1 MVSQLGHFPGA
12 GCAQATNSGTITRP
26 ERSGFLRLIL
36 SGPLSPSIFPLPR
49 KEEGRGKRWHQR
61 KSGNLHTCWFGKSP
75 SIGQPAQGRSWEP
88 GGKAGWSSGRSNSL
102 IQGYSQTKIS
112 LVPLQYKAKNKPMFS
127 THYLTLEKVKINRK
141 FPLPGPPKTDTL
153 PPPSSRPRPPR
164 SSPFP
169 MAVPWRTLSG
179 MLEYTDRLGTPGTS
193 EAETSSSQ
201 RLPEK
206 ARSACTRSHADSAGH
221 VSGRR
226 EGARGHVGS
235 RGRPRRVEP
244 RPPHPQQLQAQVW
257 IRGKQSPLMGESPWD
272 PFVGSFCRPGP
283 PPGAQVL
290 TACQPRRRGH
300 PHLAP
305 PLAEQPVASGGRAAG
320 GPTLCGQCA

>member
-1 MVSQLGHFPGA
+1 
-12 GCAQATNSGTITRP
+12 
-26 ERSGFLRLIL
+26 
-36 SGPLSPSIFPLPR
+36 
-49 KEEGRGKRWHQR
+49 
-61 KSGNLHTCWFGKSP
+61 
-75 SIGQPAQGRSWEP
+75 
-88 GGKAGWSSGRSNSL
+88 
-102 IQGYSQTKIS
+102 
-112 LVPLQYKAKNKPMFS
+112 MFS

-153 PPPSSRPRPPR
+153 PPPSGRPRPPR

-193 EAETSSSQ
+193 EAETGSSQ

-206 ARSACTRSHADSAGH
+206 ARPACMRSHADSAGH

-320 GPTLCGQCA
+320 GPTLCGRCA

>member
-1 MVSQLGHFPGA
+1 
-12 GCAQATNSGTITRP
+12 
-26 ERSGFLRLIL
+26 
-36 SGPLSPSIFPLPR
+36 
-49 KEEGRGKRWHQR
+49 
-61 KSGNLHTCWFGKSP
+61 
-75 SIGQPAQGRSWEP
+75 
-88 GGKAGWSSGRSNSL
+88 
-102 IQGYSQTKIS
+102 
-112 LVPLQYKAKNKPMFS
+112 MFS

-153 PPPSSRPRPPR
+153 PPPSSRPRPQR

-193 EAETSSSQ
+193 EAETGSSQ

-206 ARSACTRSHADSAGH
+206 ARPACMRSHADSAGH

-244 RPPHPQQLQAQVW
+244 RPLTLSSCRPRSGFGANRVHSWASHPGTHSSAPSAGRGHLLVPRSSPRASPAVEDTRTSHLLWPSSQWPVAAEQQGDL
-257 IRGKQSPLMGESPWD
+257 RC
-272 PFVGSFCRPGP
+272 VGGVPEMAFCRWDSHPWQRSGKGP
-283 PPGAQVL
+283 NL
-290 TACQPRRRGH
+290 LSRKCRR
-300 PHLAP
+300 
-305 PLAEQPVASGGRAAG
+305 PLPCPDSGK
-320 GPTLCGQCA
+320 